1 MHQMTL
7 SRQWKEMGEN
17 IYKSCIWQG
26 INVQNIQKA
35 SKIQQKQTI
44 QLKNGQRIPKKIY
57 KEAVSTWKDA

>member
-1 MHQMTL
+1 MTL